1 MRQFQKV
8 KFDISTAALL
18 KIALFVVGIIFL
30 YYIRDI
36 LVLLFITLIIVAGLD
51 PIVTKMESQKIPRV
65 FSVLIAYLLLFLVF
79 GALIYLIVP
88 PLVEQIMNINY
99 NLPYFADKISNF
111 LNINLSDIFAR
122 GSSSLGQ
129 ITNQLTQISGN
140 VLKTVLALFGSFV
153 SALMVLVLSF
163 YLLLERK
170 ELKKFI
176 FAFIPQTKKVLIDNI
191 FTKTLP
197 KLGEWIRGWLV
208 LSITIG
214 VANLIALWIIGVPY
228 ALSLAI
234 LAGFLEIVPTVGPL
248 IAGAVAAIVALA
260 TGGWM
265 MLLFV
270 VIAYIIIQALENYV
284 LVPKIMG
291 KAVGLS
297 PVIII
302 VALMIGAKLEGI
314 LGAIIAIPIA
324 AVIII
329 VLNEWAEHNK
339 LEKIDD

>member
-1 MRQFQKV
+1 MRDIEKI
-8 KFDISTAALL
+8 KFDISTAALI
-18 KIALFVVGIIFL
+18 KIALFVIGIIFL

-51 PIVTKMESQKIPRV
+51 PLVTRLESKKIPRTLA
-65 FSVLIAYLLLFLVF
+65 VLIAYLLLFFVF
-79 GALIYLIVP
+79 GVLIYLIVP

-111 LNINLSDIFAR
+111 LHINLSDVFTR
-122 GSSSLGQ
+122 GSASLGQ

-140 VLKTVLALFGSFV
+140 VLRTILAIFGSAL

-163 YLLLERK
+163 YLLLERS

-176 FAFIPQTKKVLIDNI
+176 FAFIPQKKKVLIDNI

-197 KLGEWIRGWLV
+197 KLGEWIRGWVV
-208 LSITIG
+208 LSIVIG
-214 VANLIALWIIGVPY
+214 TTNLIALWIIGVPY

-234 LAGFLEIVPTVGPL
+234 LAGLLEIVPTIGPL
-248 IAGAVAAIVALA
+248 IAGLVAAIVALA

-265 MLLFV
+265 QVLFV

-302 VALMIGAKLEGI
+302 VALMIGAKLDGI

-339 LEKIDD
+339 IEKLDD